1 MIDEKTAYDM
11 RKACGG
17 TCLCD
22 SPFFSSQVLDHL
34 DPEKASEPKARL
46 QGIFKTHSHVSFRC
60 NQHLLAVL
68 LSKILLGYGE
78 DPVVVPSVRSHD
90 LS

>member
-1 MIDEKTAYDM
+1 MICARRAEGHAFATA
-11 RKACGG
+11 
-17 TCLCD
+17 
-22 SPFFSSQVLDHL
+22 FFFFLLSQVLDHL

-46 QGIFKTHSHVSFRC
+46 QGIFKNHSHVSFRC

-68 LSKILLGYGE
+68 LSKIRLGYGE